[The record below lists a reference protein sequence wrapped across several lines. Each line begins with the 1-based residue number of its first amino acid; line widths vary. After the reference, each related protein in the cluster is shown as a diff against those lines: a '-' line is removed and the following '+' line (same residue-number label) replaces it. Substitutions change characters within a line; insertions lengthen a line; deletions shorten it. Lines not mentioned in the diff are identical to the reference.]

1 VLNVYLLYCVAKIQN
16 NLQFTIS
23 FFAFYL
29 YLCAE
34 NMKHSKISLI
44 ALLLSSLSMMAM
56 ADDKLTGTVIGA
68 SPSVDYVTFG
78 PSTTVNT
85 PAMAFDGDLN
95 TYYASYDRDYTWVGL
110 DLGTPHVITRL
121 GWSPRNDSHGP
132 QRVQLGVFEGANRE
146 DFMDALP
153 LYIIDQQGTIGK
165 MSYADVDCSKGFR
178 YVRYIGPSDARC
190 NIAELEF
197 YGVQSGGDNSNLY
210 RPSNLPLVTIHTL
223 NGEIPYDKVHDISAQ
238 LTIVGADGS
247 LLSEP
252 GNIRER
258 GNGSRTFPKRPYRIK
273 FNKKQHVLDSPA
285 KAKKWTLINNY
296 GDKTLL
302 RNLLAFELSRR
313 MDMPYTP
320 YAQSVDVLLN
330 GEYKGNYQ
338 LCDQI
343 DVNPRRVNIDEMT
356 TDDNSGPALTG
367 GYFLEVDAYANEEPF
382 YFYSSRNNPVT
393 VKSPDADSITS
404 AQSYYIKTYF
414 NKMEQQWLQYLDL
427 NTFLRHFLVGELSGN
442 TDTYWSVFMYK
453 HRGND
458 TIFTG
463 PVWDFDL
470 AFENDDRTYPV
481 NNKNDYIYRS
491 GGSCAGNMKSF
502 VDKIVVN
509 SAAAKKRMLS
519 IWDEARQ
526 KGLTEENLID
536 YTDSLVEMLQ
546 TSQRLN
552 FLRWPIMNQKVHQN
566 PVLWGGY
573 DAEVQNVRRF
583 VRERIAWMDKKLG
596 YTYVDGIEE
605 VESPSFI
612 DYNRPYEVFRLN
624 GQFCGRDTKALPRGL
639 YIIRQGQVRRKVEIY

>member
-1 VLNVYLLYCVAKIQN
+1 
-16 NLQFTIS
+16 
-23 FFAFYL
+23 
-29 YLCAE
+29 
-34 NMKHSKISLI
+34 MKHSKISLI

-56 ADDKLTGTVIGA
+56 ADDKLTGTVMGA
-68 SPSVDYVTFG
+68 GPSVDYVTFEA
-78 PSTTVNT
+78 STTVNT

-110 DLGTPHVITRL
+110 DLGAPYVITRL

-197 YGVQSGGDNSNLY
+197 YGEQSEGDNSNLY

-238 LTIVGADGS
+238 FTIVGADGS

-367 GYFLEVDAYANEEPF
+367 GYFIEVDAYANEEPF

-404 AQSYYIKTYF
+404 AQSYYIKTHF

-470 AFENDDRTYPV
+470 AFENDERTYPV

-491 GGSCAGNMKSF
+491 GGSCAGNMRSI

-509 SAAAKKRMLS
+509 SAVAKKRMLG

-536 YTDSLVEMLQ
+536 YTDSLAEMLQ

-624 GQFCGRDTKALPRGL
+624 GQFCGRDTKALSRGL